1 MSDRERARA
10 VARRLLEAGHQA
22 LFAGGCVRDRLRGA
36 DPTDYD
42 IATSARPDEVVELFE
57 RTVPVGAAFGVILVV
72 EGERTYEVA
81 TFRED
86 VGIADGRHPKRVKFG
101 SARED
106 ALRRDFTINGMF
118 EDPQTE
124 EILDFVGGERDLE
137 AGLVRSIGTPADRF
151 REDYLRVLR
160 AVRFATCLDFVIEA
174 ETLRAVSE
182 QAQGVRKVSAER
194 IRDEL
199 TRILLSGRG
208 GRGVGLMLETGLLEL
223 ILPEVAALDG
233 VPQPAL
239 FHPEGDALT
248 HTRMLLDSF
257 EGEGGA
263 AVALAALLHDIGKAP
278 TLGINEKKGRIAFPN
293 HAPLGAE
300 MAVEV
305 MRRLRYPGSLIEQ
318 VEILVA
324 RHMDWKNLPDMRA
337 AKQRRFLLR
346 DDFHLHLE
354 LHRLDCEAS
363 HRDLAIHRFATDE
376 VARLETEPPPE
387 RPLLDGHRLM
397 ELGFAQGPCLGRIL
411 HALMDAQLEGAVRD
425 REAAEEFV
433 LRRFARPDGRPIAE
447 GDDA

>member
-1 MSDRERARA
+1 
-10 VARRLLEAGHQA
+10 
-22 LFAGGCVRDRLRGA
+22 VRDRLRGSV
-36 DPTDYD
+36 PTDYD
-42 IATSARPDEVVELFE
+42 IATSARPQEVVALFE
-57 RTVPVGAAFGVILVV
+57 HTVPVGAAFGVILVV

-86 VGIADGRHPKRVKFG
+86 VGIADGRRPESVRFG
-101 SARED
+101 GARED

-118 EDPQTE
+118 EDPETGQV
-124 EILDFVGGERDLE
+124 LDFVGGQRDLE
-137 AGLVRSIGTPADRF
+137 AGVVRSIGAAAERF

-160 AVRFATCLDFVIEA
+160 AVRFATCLDFVVERK
-174 ETLRAVSE
+174 TLRAVGE
-182 QAQGVRKVSAER
+182 EAPGIRKVSAER

-208 GRGVGLMLETGLLEL
+208 GRGIGLMLETGLLEL

-257 EGEGGA
+257 GGEGGA

-300 MAVEV
+300 MAADV

-318 VEILVA
+318 VESLVA
-324 RHMDWKNLPDMRA
+324 RHMDWKNLPEMRS

-346 DDFHLHLE
+346 DDFDLHLE

-363 HRDLAIHRFATDE
+363 HRDLALHRFALVE
-376 VARLETEPPPE
+376 IARLEAEPPPV
-387 RPLLDGHRLM
+387 RPLLDGHGLM
-397 ELGFAQGPCLGRIL
+397 ELGFAQGPGLGRIL
-411 HALMDAQLEGAVRD
+411 HDLMDAQLEGAVKD
-425 REAAEEFV
+425 QEAAKSFV

-447 GDDA
+447 GDGA